1 MPPSPSNRGSAG
13 PPEPSADARAH
24 SVRVCAHIA
33 QSITLADGWISFAD
47 YMGAALYAPGL
58 GYYVAGSRKFGAGAD
73 FVTAPELT
81 SLFGRTLAAQ
91 AAEILA
97 QVPGGELIELGPGTG
112 RLAGDVL
119 AELESCGA
127 LPSRYLLL
135 EVSPE
140 LRQRQRAHIEQR
152 VPNLMDRVEWID
164 ALPRTWCGAVVANE
178 VLDAI
183 PPHLVA
189 RIAGAWF
196 ERGVGIDA
204 HGRLALVDRPLGGG
218 PLRDA
223 AEARFPHERDYV
235 SEINPAAQALVTALA
250 QRCES
255 GALLV
260 LDYGF
265 PASEYYHPQRS
276 SGTLMTHF
284 RQHMSADLFLYPGL
298 ADLTAHVDFTAI
310 ANAGVLGGLTVAGYT
325 TQARFLINAGILDA
339 LAQSADV
346 NSAAYLREAAAVQK
360 LLSPAEMGEIFKTM
374 ALTRGIDERLAGFRE
389 GDQAARL

>member
-1 MPPSPSNRGSAG
+1 MPPSPSNRGSSG
-13 PPEPSADARAH
+13 PPQPSADARAH

-33 QSITLADGWISFAD
+33 QSIALADGWISFAD

-58 GYYVAGSRKFGAGAD
+58 GYYVAGSRKFGAEAD

-81 SLFGRTLAAQ
+81 PLFGRTVAAQ
-91 AAEILA
+91 AQEILA
-97 QVPGGELIELGPGTG
+97 QVPGGELIELGAGTG
-112 RLAGDVL
+112 RLAGDML
-119 AELESCGA
+119 AELASCGA

-140 LRQRQRAHIEQR
+140 LRERQRAHLEQR
-152 VPNLMDRVEWID
+152 VPDLMDRVEWID
-164 ALPRTWCGAVVANE
+164 ALPTTWRGAVVANE

-183 PPHLVA
+183 PPHVVA
-189 RIAGAWF
+189 RIGGEWF

-204 HGRLALVDRPLGGG
+204 RGRLAFVDRPLGGG

-223 AEARFPHERDYV
+223 AQARFPRQGDYV
-235 SEINPAAQALVTALA
+235 SEMNPAAQALVTALA
-250 QRCES
+250 QRCEC
-255 GALLV
+255 GALLL

-276 SGTLMTHF
+276 SGTLMAHF
-284 RQHMSADLFLYPGL
+284 RHYMSADPFLFPGL

-310 ANAGVLGGLTVAGYT
+310 ARAAVSGGMTVAGYT
-325 TQARFLINAGILDA
+325 TQARFLINAGILDT

-374 ALTRGIDERLAGFRE
+374 ALTRGIDERLTGFRE

>member
-1 MPPSPSNRGSAG
+1 MPPSPSNRGSSG

-33 QSITLADGWISFAD
+33 QSIALADGWISFAD

-58 GYYVAGSRKFGAGAD
+58 GYYVAGSRKFGAD

-81 SLFGRTLAAQ
+81 PLFGRTVAAQ
-91 AAEILA
+91 AQEILA
-97 QVPGGELIELGPGTG
+97 QVPGGELIELGAGTG
-112 RLAGDVL
+112 RLAGDML
-119 AELESCGA
+119 AELASCGA

-140 LRQRQRAHIEQR
+140 LRERQRAHLEQR

-164 ALPRTWCGAVVANE
+164 ALPRTWRGAVVANE

-183 PPHLVA
+183 PPHVVA
-189 RIAGAWF
+189 RIGGAWF
-196 ERGVGIDA
+196 ERGVGIDT
-204 HGRLALVDRPLGGG
+204 HGSLAFVDRPLGGG

-223 AEARFPHERDYV
+223 AQAHFPRQGDYV
-235 SEINPAAQALVTALA
+235 SEMNPAAQALVTALA
-250 QRCES
+250 QRCEC
-255 GALLV
+255 GALLL

-265 PASEYYHPQRS
+265 PASEYYHPQRN
-276 SGTLMTHF
+276 SGTLMAHF
-284 RQHMSADLFLYPGL
+284 RHYMSADPFLFPGL

-310 ANAGVLGGLTVAGYT
+310 ARAAVSGGMTVAGYT

-374 ALTRGIDERLAGFRE
+374 ALTRGIDERLTGFRE

>member
-1 MPPSPSNRGSAG
+1 
-13 PPEPSADARAH
+13 
-24 SVRVCAHIA
+24 
-33 QSITLADGWISFAD
+33 
-47 YMGAALYAPGL
+47 
-58 GYYVAGSRKFGAGAD
+58 
-73 FVTAPELT
+73 
-81 SLFGRTLAAQ
+81 
-91 AAEILA
+91 
-97 QVPGGELIELGPGTG
+97 LIELGAGTG

-119 AELESCGA
+119 AELASCGA

-140 LRQRQRAHIEQR
+140 LRERQRAHLEQR
-152 VPNLMDRVEWID
+152 VPNSMDRVEWID
-164 ALPRTWCGAVVANE
+164 ALPRTWRGAVVANE

-183 PPHLVA
+183 PPHVVA
-189 RIAGAWF
+189 RIGGAWF

-204 HGRLALVDRPLGGG
+204 HGRLAFVDRPLGG

-223 AEARFPHERDYV
+223 AQARFPRQGDYV
-235 SEINPAAQALVTALA
+235 SEMNPAAQALVTALA
-250 QRCES
+250 QRCEC
-255 GALLV
+255 GALLL

-276 SGTLMTHF
+276 SGTLMAHF
-284 RQHMSADLFLYPGL
+284 RHYMSADPFLFPGL
-298 ADLTAHVDFTAI
+298 ADLTAHVDFTAL
-310 ANAGVLGGLTVAGYT
+310 AGAAVSGGMTVAGYT

-360 LLSPAEMGEIFKTM
+360 LLSPAEMGEIFKAM
-374 ALTRGIDERLAGFRE
+374 ALTRGIDERLTGFRE

>member
-1 MPPSPSNRGSAG
+1 MPPSPSNRGSSG
-13 PPEPSADARAH
+13 PPQPSADARAH

-33 QSITLADGWISFAD
+33 QSIALADGWISFAD

-58 GYYVAGSRKFGAGAD
+58 GYYVAGSRKFGAEAD

-81 SLFGRTLAAQ
+81 PLFGRTVAAQ
-91 AAEILA
+91 VQEILA
-97 QVPGGELIELGPGTG
+97 QVPGGELIELGAGTG
-112 RLAGDVL
+112 RLAGDML
-119 AELESCGA
+119 AELASCGA

-140 LRQRQRAHIEQR
+140 LRERQRAHLEQR
-152 VPNLMDRVEWID
+152 VPNLMDGVEWID
-164 ALPRTWCGAVVANE
+164 ALPRTWRGTVVANE

-183 PPHLVA
+183 PPHVVT
-189 RIAGAWF
+189 RIGGEWF

-204 HGRLALVDRPLGGG
+204 HGRLAFVDRPLGGG

-223 AEARFPHERDYV
+223 AQARFPLRGDYV
-235 SEINPAAQALVTALA
+235 SEMNPAAQALVTALA
-250 QRCES
+250 QRCEC
-255 GALLV
+255 GALLL

-276 SGTLMTHF
+276 SGTLMAHF
-284 RQHMSADLFLYPGL
+284 RHYMSADPFLFPGL

-310 ANAGVLGGLTVAGYT
+310 ARAAVSGGMTVAGYT

-374 ALTRGIDERLAGFRE
+374 ALTRGIDERLTGFRE